1 MARPTRAARTLG
13 LAAILLSVAGCAAS
27 TIGTASAAP
36 PSVAGASAPTPI
48 ASFAPFA
55 TATPTPAEVG
65 TTPEAGTYSNASTPR
80 GAESFTLTADGKYT
94 MKVAAGPKTDNKAL
108 SITGTWTY
116 GVGAMRFIETGG
128 GSCGKSPGSYSWAFD
143 GKTVTLG
150 IIGDPCTIRTQD
162 LVSGPW
168 AKS

>member
-1 MARPTRAARTLG
+1 VARPTRAARTLG

-27 TIGTASAAP
+27 TSGPATAAP
-36 PSVAGASAPTPI
+36 PSVAGGTVPTPI
-48 ASFAPFA
+48 TSFGPFPTP
-55 TATPTPAEVG
+55 TATPVEVG
-65 TTPEAGTYSNASTPR
+65 TTPEAGTYTNTSTPR
-80 GAESFTLTADGKYT
+80 GDESFTLTADGKYT

-116 GVGAMRFIETGG
+116 GVGAMRFVETGG
-128 GSCGKSPGSYSWAFD
+128 GSCGKTPGSYSWAFD

-150 IIGDPCTIRTQD
+150 IIGDPCTVRSQD